1 LRRVSSAFPGITPP
15 DPDPPVP
22 LSQSGRA
29 LGIFSGKPMPS
40 WSTPVPFRG
49 LLNNSSGSGDSDWFN
64 LLAGLVSRN
73 PTQPEPPQQT
83 ADSMPVPERRLVRRA
98 YSVSPASVFDT
109 GAPAVPLVSSD
120 DANFSGCLLGRFA
133 SLAGTDPNQPAPPD
147 DEQEQ
152 ANLQA
157 LEDRLSS
164 TGNIN
169 DAWALYNARTA
180 SRR

>member
-1 LRRVSSAFPGITPP
+1 
-15 DPDPPVP
+15 VP
-22 LSQSGRA
+22 YQGSVLGRH
-29 LGIFSGKPMPS
+29 I
-40 WSTPVPFRG
+40 V
-49 LLNNSSGSGDSDWFN
+49 LNYIDSN
-64 LLAGLVSRN
+64 GVHHTLQGV
-73 PTQPEPPQQT
+73 
-83 ADSMPVPERRLVRRA
+83 
-98 YSVSPASVFDT
+98 T

-120 DANFSGCLLGRFA
+120 DANFSGGLLGRFA